1 MCWFDIE
8 LSTGLC
14 SFKESTKKFDLSWL
28 ISMSKGQ
35 LKVNEEDS
43 LVFFIV
49 ELQFNFYIYW
59 RKCQIV
65 NNQLFLSFP
74 WILSVHE

>member
-1 MCWFDIE
+1 
-8 LSTGLC
+8 
-14 SFKESTKKFDLSWL
+14 
-28 ISMSKGQ
+28 MSKGQ

-49 ELQFNFYIYW
+49 ELQFNFSIYL

-65 NNQLFLSFP
+65 NNELFLSFP
-74 WILSVHE
+74 WILSVHK

>member
-1 MCWFDIE
+1 MRVVRI
-8 LSTGLC
+8 
-14 SFKESTKKFDLSWL
+14 KESTKKFDLSWL

-49 ELQFNFYIYW
+49 ELQFNFYIYLGTIHK
-59 RKCQIV
+59 RRLPK
-65 NNQLFLSFP
+65 F
-74 WILSVHE
+74 